1 MKNHP
6 RVRIAPSPS
15 GNLHIGTARSALF
28 NFLFAKK
35 EKGTFIVRIEDT
47 DKERSK
53 EEYEENILE
62 GLSWLGLSWNEF
74 YKQSESGEIYRK
86 HLKKM
91 IDAGSV
97 YLSKEDIKKPGQRSE
112 VIRFKNPNRKI
123 TFTDIIRGDVTF
135 DSTELGDFIVARS
148 EDEPLY
154 HLAAVIDDHEME
166 VSHVIRGEDH
176 VSNTPRQIL
185 IQEAIGANRPIY
197 AHIPLILAPDRTKLS
212 KRHGAI
218 SVVEFR
224 ESGYLPQALINYMA
238 LLGWNP
244 GTDQEVLSIDELVE
258 QFDLTRVQKGG
269 AIFDEEKLKWINT
282 EHKKLLTDKE
292 LEVELEK
299 IKNRVRVMWENP
311 SEVTLERLT
320 GVLKV
325 SGSIYT
331 TLAEQEVFIEE
342 TGLKDYIL
350 NEPDYE
356 PEQLKWKK
364 QKDLE
369 GTKRHLTQV
378 RDALNLLDEN
388 KFTAENIK
396 KTIWQYAEKEGR
408 GDVLWP
414 MRFALSGKE
423 KSPDPFSLAGIFGK
437 ELTISRINHALI
449 KLQKNVSS

>member
-1 MKNHP
+1 
-6 RVRIAPSPS
+6 
-15 GNLHIGTARSALF
+15 
-28 NFLFAKK
+28 
-35 EKGTFIVRIEDT
+35 
-47 DKERSK
+47 
-53 EEYEENILE
+53 
-62 GLSWLGLSWNEF
+62 
-74 YKQSESGEIYRK
+74 
-86 HLKKM
+86 
-91 IDAGSV
+91 
-97 YLSKEDIKKPGQRSE
+97 
-112 VIRFKNPNRKI
+112 
-123 TFTDIIRGDVTF
+123 
-135 DSTELGDFIVARS
+135 
-148 EDEPLY
+148 
-154 HLAAVIDDHEME
+154 
-166 VSHVIRGEDH
+166 
-176 VSNTPRQIL
+176 
-185 IQEAIGANRPIY
+185 
-197 AHIPLILAPDRTKLS
+197 
-212 KRHGAI
+212 
-218 SVVEFR
+218 
-224 ESGYLPQALINYMA
+224 
-238 LLGWNP
+238 
-244 GTDQEVLSIDELVE
+244 
-258 QFDLTRVQKGG
+258 
-269 AIFDEEKLKWINT
+269 
-282 EHKKLLTDKE
+282 
-292 LEVELEK
+292 
-299 IKNRVRVMWENP
+299 MWENP